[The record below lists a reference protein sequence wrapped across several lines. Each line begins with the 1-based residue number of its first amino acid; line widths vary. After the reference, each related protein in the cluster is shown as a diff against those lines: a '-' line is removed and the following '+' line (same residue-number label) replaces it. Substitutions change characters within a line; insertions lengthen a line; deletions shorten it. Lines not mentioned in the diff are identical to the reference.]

1 MKKQFS
7 AILLFYALGLMG
19 GIGAAQDKSATATTT
34 SETTTAQETTVKTVA
49 QDTRG
54 YLLGIGDEIEVKVL
68 GEPDFS
74 GNFTVDEDGKIQ
86 LPFVNA
92 PVSATCRT
100 DRELRAQISALLK
113 KYLRDPQVNV
123 RVTEKRSR
131 PPAMIYGEVKAPQ
144 QFDMRRSV
152 KLLEL
157 LSYTGGTTDQASG
170 LVEIIHT
177 KQLQCAEPGEVG
189 NNSSAATNA
198 DPLKIPSQIYRLSDI
213 RDGKTDANPIVR
225 PGDVI
230 TVLSASPVYVIGEVR
245 APNKYTIPE
254 RGLTLT
260 DAVAMA
266 YGLSERAKKKDIRVY
281 RLKKGSSEREMLS
294 YNLDLIKKGQQTNA
308 VLQPFDIVE
317 VEKSPKSI
325 AQTVLEY
332 ASGAARTATTA
343 LPLRVIP

>member
-1 MKKQFS
+1 MKKQLG
-7 AILLFYALGLMG
+7 ATLLFCAFGLT
-19 GIGAAQDKSATATTT
+19 GAVVTAQDKSAVGGANPDVGVN
-34 SETTTAQETTVKTVA
+34 SIA

-68 GEPDFS
+68 GEPDFG

-86 LPFVNA
+86 LPFVNT
-92 PVSATCRT
+92 PVSATCHT
-100 DRELRAQISALLK
+100 DRELRADVTTLLK

-157 LSYTGGTTDQASG
+157 LSYTGGTTEQASG

-177 KQLQCAEPGEVG
+177 KQLQCTVEEPGQVAG
-189 NNSSAATNA
+189 NPSTGIA

-266 YGLSERAKKKDIRVY
+266 YGLNERAKRKDIHVY
-281 RLKKGSSEREMLS
+281 RLKKGSSERETLS
-294 YNLDLIKKGQQTNA
+294 YNLDLIKKGQQTNVA
-308 VLQPFDIVE
+308 LQPFDIVE
-317 VEKSPKSI
+317 VDKAPKSI

-332 ASGAARTATTA
+332 ATGAARSATTT

>member
-1 MKKQFS
+1 M
-7 AILLFYALGLMG
+7 LFCAFGLTG
-19 GIGAAQDKSATATTT
+19 TIAAAQDKPAMSGTTD
-34 SETTTAQETTVKTVA
+34 SNANAVVQQES
-49 QDTRG
+49 RG
-54 YLLGIGDEIEVKVL
+54 YLLGIGDEIELKVL

-74 GNFTVDEDGKIQ
+74 GSFTVDEDGKIQ
-86 LPFVNA
+86 LPFVNT
-92 PVSATCRT
+92 PVSATCQT
-100 DRELRAQISALLK
+100 DRALRADITTLLK

-177 KQLQCAEPGEVG
+177 KQLQCAEPGEVASNPSTVG
-189 NNSSAATNA
+189 A

-230 TVLSASPVYVIGEVR
+230 TVLSAAPVYVIGEVR
-245 APNKYTIPE
+245 APNKYMIPE

-266 YGLSERAKKKDIRVY
+266 YGLNDRAKKKDIHVY

-294 YNLDLIKKGQQTNA
+294 YNLDLIKKGQQTNVA
-308 VLQPFDIVE
+308 LQPFDIVE
-317 VEKSPKSI
+317 VDKAPKSI
-325 AQTVLEY
+325 AQTVVEY
-332 ASGAARTATTA
+332 ATGAARTATTT
-343 LPLRVIP
+343 LPLRIIP

>member
-1 MKKQFS
+1 MKKYFGAMLILNFFGITS
-7 AILLFYALGLMG
+7 AVILAQEAPNNSTSVKPSDAGVSSVS
-19 GIGAAQDKSATATTT
+19 AAQDA
-34 SETTTAQETTVKTVA
+34 
-49 QDTRG
+49 RG
-54 YLLGIGDEIEVKVL
+54 YLLGIGDEIEIKVL
-68 GEPDFS
+68 GEADFG

-86 LPFVNA
+86 LPFVET
-92 PVSATCRT
+92 PISATCRT
-100 DRELRAQISALLK
+100 DRELRAEVTTLLK
-113 KYLRDPQVNV
+113 KYLRDPQVNL
-123 RVTEKRSR
+123 RITEKRSR

-177 KQLQCAEPGEVG
+177 KQYQCAEPGGGDAELLIAS
-189 NNSSAATNA
+189 NK
-198 DPLKIPSQIYRLSDI
+198 DQLKIPSQIYRLSDI
-213 RDGKTDANPIVR
+213 RNGKTDANPFIR

-266 YGLSERAKKKDIRVY
+266 YGLTERAKKKDIRVY
-281 RLKKGSSEREMLS
+281 RLKQGSSEREMLS
-294 YNLDLIKKGQQTNA
+294 YNLDLIKKGAQQNA
-308 VLQPFDIVE
+308 ALQPFDIVE
-317 VEKSPKSI
+317 VEKAPKSI
-325 AQTVLEY
+325 AQVVLEY
-332 ASGAARTATTA
+332 ATGAARTATNV
-343 LPLRVIP
+343 LPQTIIR

>member
-1 MKKQFS
+1 MKKYFS
-7 AILLFYALGLMG
+7 AILIFCACSLTSA
-19 GIGAAQDKSATATTT
+19 AAQNDPAM
-34 SETTTAQETTVKTVA
+34 VKTDTNVSLV

-68 GEPDFS
+68 GEPDFG

-86 LPFVNA
+86 LPFVNT
-92 PVSATCRT
+92 PVSVTCHT
-100 DRELRAQISALLK
+100 DRELRTDITTLLK

-157 LSYTGGTTDQASG
+157 LSYTGGTTEQASG

-177 KQLQCAEPGEVG
+177 KQLQCAEPGETV
-189 NNSSAATNA
+189 NSLTASN

-225 PGDVI
+225 PGDII
-230 TVLSASPVYVIGEVR
+230 TVLSAAPVYIIGEVR

-266 YGLSERAKKKDIRVY
+266 YGLNERAKKKEIRVY

-294 YNLDLIKKGQQTNA
+294 YNLDLIKKGQQPNVT
-308 VLQPFDIVE
+308 LQPFDIVE
-317 VEKSPKSI
+317 VEKAPKSI
-325 AQTVLEY
+325 AQTILEY
-332 ASGAARTATTA
+332 ATGAARTATTS